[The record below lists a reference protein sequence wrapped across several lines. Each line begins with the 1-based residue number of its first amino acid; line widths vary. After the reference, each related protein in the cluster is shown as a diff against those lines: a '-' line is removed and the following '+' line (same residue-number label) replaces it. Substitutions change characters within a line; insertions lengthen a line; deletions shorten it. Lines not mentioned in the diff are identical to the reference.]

1 MNNEIFTERF
11 TPLTADNK
19 TPMQQEVAV
28 MIIAA
33 LNLEETTSNDIELD
47 APLFHDGLGLDSI
60 DALELSLEITQ
71 RYGFQLKSDDP
82 DIGQVFASLRT
93 LAKTIENRREG

>member
-1 MNNEIFTERF
+1 M
-11 TPLTADNK
+11 ADDNK
-19 TPMQQEVAV
+19 TAMQQEIAI
-28 MIIAA
+28 MIIEA
-33 LNLEETTSNDIELD
+33 LNLEETTPDGIELD

-93 LAKTIENRREG
+93 LTKTIENRREG